1 MYLANF
7 TFDNWNLTF
16 SINII
21 VLIII
26 ICLFIL
32 LKNGLIDYITNKLFI
47 RFKIKNYSID
57 EVKLGIGGATIS
69 FKPNYDDRK
78 IAYALWVEIST
89 RKLGLPIDLNEDVI
103 VELYNSWYAFFGTA
117 RESIKDF
124 PITKLNNDN
133 EKDLIEI
140 TTELLNDVLRPHLTK
155 WQAKFRKWYAEELNK
170 SPNANLTP
178 QEIQSNYE
186 YFDEL
191 TEEMMN
197 INNNLE
203 YYQEVLYSIAYDK
216 ELKSDEVE

>member
-32 LKNGLIDYITNKLFI
+32 LKNGLLDYITNKLFI

>member
-1 MYLANF
+1 MDLANF
-7 TFDNWNLTF
+7 TLDNWNLTF

-21 VLIII
+21 LLIII
-26 ICLFIL
+26 VSLFVL
-32 LKNGLIDYITNKLFI
+32 LKNGLLDYIMDKIFR
-47 RFKIKNYSID
+47 RFKNKNYSID
-57 EVKLGIGGATIS
+57 EVKLGIGSTTIS

-89 RKLGLPIDLNEDVI
+89 RKLGLAIDFDEDVI

-117 RESIKDF
+117 RESIKEF

-155 WQAKFRKWYAEELNK
+155 WQSKFRKWYAEELNK

-191 TEEMMN
+191 TAEMLN
-197 INNNLE
+197 INKHLK

-216 ELKSDEVE
+216 ELKSDEIE